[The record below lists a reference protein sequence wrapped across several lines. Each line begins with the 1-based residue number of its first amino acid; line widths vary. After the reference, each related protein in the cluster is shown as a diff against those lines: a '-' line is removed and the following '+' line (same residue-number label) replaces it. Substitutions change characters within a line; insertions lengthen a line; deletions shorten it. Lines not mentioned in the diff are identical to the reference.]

1 MELCNLFGLL
11 SSNRKRYLAS
21 NIRNMKRIIWL
32 FLLSLVTIL
41 SFAQSFKGT
50 VTDTDGKPVPYA
62 ALYLR
67 EMKSGLTTDEHGRF
81 QTKLSA
87 GQYTCEVSSLGFISQ
102 TFTFQMLNRD
112 YEKDIVL
119 AERTYSLP
127 EVNITKGNEDPAYA
141 VMRKAIAR
149 APYYRT
155 QIKSYTAGT
164 YLKGTGK
171 GTAIPAVLKLSKEVR
186 KDAKEWLGK
195 LFVLEQQQIVNFT
208 APNVWN
214 NKVLANKNSFP
225 EEIGVDMGITTINL
239 YTPELFGKV
248 SPLNKNAFSY
258 YRFKL
263 DACFVEEGQMI
274 NKIRV
279 IPKKDDNRLLEGDL
293 FIVEDLWCISAA
305 DVNVRATGLKAKIK
319 ITCKEVQSSVFLPV
333 SITTSSTIDIMGFK
347 AEASYL
353 AAIHYREVKTDIQ
366 PETSTDKT
374 TKPVTANAVAQ
385 PKKHKFERPARIG
398 RKDTQVDSLADKRDS
413 LYWTTIR
420 SVPLRLEEVQSY
432 QYKEEKIALKDLSPG
447 EKSEKKTAV
456 GQVLNTIM
464 WGKTFRTS
472 NKNAWLTL
480 PGLSAYIPEYNFVDG
495 FWLGVKLKTGV
506 KLSESS
512 TLRFVPSF
520 YYTTARKNWI
530 GQGELTLDYAPRN
543 RGYLSL
549 SGGLLSADYNSE
561 SGESRLINSMSSS
574 LFGHNHLK
582 LYENT
587 FFTVDHAIEPA
598 NGLLFSSS
606 LSWQRR
612 KMLDNHIRKSWFKR
626 DAEPNI
632 PENTAFRPMPENDIL
647 KASFEL
653 EYTPAHYYYM
663 SQGKKVYEA
672 SRYPTFALK
681 YDRAFP
687 MSGSRYL
694 TSYHLMQF
702 SAKQKIEFGMFNRL
716 HWSVNA
722 GSFFDAKNLQF
733 PDFKHFAST
742 RILVTER
749 SFDTG
754 FSLLD
759 NYVLSTNTRWAQAN
773 VSWYTPYLLL
783 KHLPFLSRKAFDEAL
798 HLRSIV
804 IYGGRPYTEIGYSI
818 GFSDMA
824 RIGVFAGFDCLK
836 FHSVGVSLSL
846 PLSLFADK

>member
-447 EKSEKKTAV
+447 EKSEKKTTV

-480 PGLSAYIPEYNFVDG
+480 PGLSAYIPEYNLVDG

-612 KMLDNHIRKSWFKR
+612 KMLDNHIHKSWFKR

-632 PENTAFRPMPENDIL
+632 PENTAFRPMPETDIL

-754 FSLLD
+754 FSLVD

>member
-398 RKDTQVDSLADKRDS
+398 RKDTQVGSLADKRDS

-447 EKSEKKTAV
+447 EKSEKKTTV

-480 PGLSAYIPEYNFVDG
+480 PGLSAYIPEYNLVDG

-612 KMLDNHIRKSWFKR
+612 KMLDNHIHKSWFKR

-754 FSLLD
+754 FSLVD